1 VKSAAFRHRDH
12 RDKPGDDE
20 EMERLVTPLFPSW
33 PGSSRHPDRKNAM
46 PRMIV
51 ITGTRP
57 MMTVEL
63 N

>member
-1 VKSAAFRHRDH
+1 MTKKWSASSHLSFRHGRA
-12 RDKPGDDE
+12 RPG
-20 EMERLVTPLFPSW
+20 
-33 PGSSRHPDRKNAM
+33 HPDRKNAM